1 MLCKNLL
8 SVGLNDTMVVRAI
21 QATQSADYWWDD
33 DWSRCRGAQ
42 SKAGMLAAM
51 TAALS
56 DM

>member
-33 DWSRCRGAQ
+33 DWSRCWGAQ